1 MWRHDGANVRAS
13 LQRKTFL
20 KMFFLAGP
28 FGVEDTPTDLLF
40 LTMCRSVFSLQRK
53 ITQTQL
59 DWRHVLMVY

>member
-1 MWRHDGANVRAS
+1 MQMCVLFAKKN
-13 LQRKTFL
+13 FL
-20 KMFFLAGP
+20 KNVFLADP

>member
-13 LQRKTFL
+13 FKGRLFF
-20 KMFFLAGP
+20 FFLVGP
-28 FGVEDTPTDLLF
+28 FSVEDTPTDLLF